1 MISPFLSS
9 LGKRQLSPTT
19 QLGRCWSLD
28 FIPGQTRVKQGL
40 WGWTWQ
46 ECLSSPYPLAG
57 VDPGSLI
64 RQGLEMQ
71 GEAWGQV
78 MLTSV
83 QWLWFC
89 LALALWLF
97 VCVCLCVCV
106 GVWELTRSVPVWFT
120 VLSAPLPALMTLREN
135 INLTHSAG
143 ISTGVVYNSDTAG
156 STAALSFKHT
166 EASFKRSTDAP
177 WCRHFQQ
184 FNLHSA
190 HNNLVQHEVMSGDV

>member
-1 MISPFLSS
+1 MVSPFLSS
-9 LGKRQLSPTT
+9 LGKKQLSPTS
-19 QLGRCWSLD
+19 QLGHCWSLD
-28 FIPGQTRVKQGL
+28 IIPGQTGVTQGL
-40 WGWTWQ
+40 WGWAWQ
-46 ECLSSPYPLAG
+46 ECLSSPYPSAR

-64 RQGLEMQ
+64 RQGLQIQ

-89 LALALWLF
+89 LALARVC
-97 VCVCLCVCV
+97 VCVCLCVCEFT
-106 GVWELTRSVPVWFT
+106 GSVPVWFT

-156 STAALSFKHT
+156 STVVLSFKHT
-166 EASFKRSTDAP
+166 GASFKHLTHHGVDI
-177 WCRHFQQ
+177 F
-184 FNLHSA
+184 
-190 HNNLVQHEVMSGDV
+190 NNLICNSHIITSCSMSNVMSGVI